1 MSVSKNYEKKIFEG
15 SEFGKK
21 LAYVRRFFNIKGLV
35 DSLTEEDKKEI
46 SRLREENEK
55 MTIEDNRKV
64 VEFTKEIDAKIHKR
78 FEETIDK
85 EIEIY
90 KRVENNFKNK

>member
-1 MSVSKNYEKKIFEG
+1 MGVSINYEKKIFEK
-15 SEFGKK
+15 SDFGKK

-35 DSLTEEDKKEI
+35 DSLTEDDRKEI
-46 SRLREENEK
+46 DRLRKENEEK
-55 MTIEDNRKV
+55 TIADNKEV
-64 VEFTKEIDAKIHKR
+64 VEFTKKIDERVQKR

-90 KRVENNFKNK
+90 KRVEDNFKNK